1 LQDEFWRKKAIFKPE
16 VLDRIESSLSNLSR
30 KKIQDSAG
38 SRRASVLVPLCNRN
52 GIASVLFTKRA
63 DTLSLHKVYSTHP
76 CGTKAIRDL
85 VRHQGEVSFPGGL
98 EETADEGNVI
108 KTALRETEEELGYGN
123 ARNMDV
129 LGLWHDA
136 LRLAIRNSLSAY
148 H

>member
-1 LQDEFWRKKAIFKPE
+1 MTW
-16 VLDRIESSLSNLSR
+16 S
-30 KKIQDSAG
+30 
-38 SRRASVLVPLCNRN
+38 
-52 GIASVLFTKRA
+52 
-63 DTLSLHKVYSTHP
+63 
-76 CGTKAIRDL
+76 
-85 VRHQGEVSFPGGL
+85 HQGEVSFPGGL

-136 LRLAIRNSLSAY
+136 LRFAIRNSLCAY